1 MTGQR
6 NALEDSQ
13 ASHGQTN
20 KRRNQRCCAGLVR
33 RQPGT
38 NAHRCNR
45 QPCTRPAD
53 FCIRFFGICID
64 DPIPYVGN
72 QSDCDDS
79 SALARPGGGP
89 EACDGYDNDC
99 NGTRDD
105 GLARPVTIYRDGDGD
120 GRGVSPAILVCREP
134 IGQESD
140 WVQVCCDSDD
150 DDASTF

>member
-1 MTGQR
+1 VPDFSPIGT
-6 NALEDSQ
+6 
-13 ASHGQTN
+13 
-20 KRRNQRCCAGLVR
+20 VR
-33 RQPGT
+33 
-38 NAHRCNR
+38 A
-45 QPCTRPAD
+45 CTRPAD
-53 FCIRFFGICID
+53 FCIRFFGICVD

-105 GLARPVTIYRDGDGD
+105 GLSRPVTIYRDGDGD

-150 DDASTF
+150 DDPSTF